1 MLLWKIGKKLKSR
14 FLNFLKK
21 KSCSL
26 ILRKLKQHLTP
37 QYLLYSM
44 NFNEILASQN
54 QEISLPVLEEKKVK
68 LSIKREDLIH
78 PFVSGNKFRKLKY
91 NLEEAKKL
99 KKKAILTFG
108 GAYSNH
114 VVATAVAG
122 KLAGLKTFGI
132 IRGDELGKNLTE
144 TLEENSTLR
153 EAHNNGMKL
162 QFVSREEYRQKT
174 SFGFIEKLK
183 NKWGDFYLIPEG
195 GTNILAV
202 KGCEEILTDEDK
214 QFNYICAAL
223 GTGGTISGLINSIG
237 KKQKVIGFPALKG
250 NFLSEEI
257 KKYTIN
263 RKNWK
268 LQKTYH
274 FGGYAKYNE
283 ELIRFINEFKTETNV
298 LLDPIYTGKMVF
310 GIIDLI
316 KKDTFPEGTKI
327 LAIHTGGI
335 QAIEGFNN
343 KLKSK
348 EEQIINVL

>member
-1 MLLWKIGKKLKSR
+1 
-14 FLNFLKK
+14 
-21 KSCSL
+21 
-26 ILRKLKQHLTP
+26 
-37 QYLLYSM
+37 M
-44 NFNEILASQN
+44 NFNKTFLTQN
-54 QEISLPVLEEKKVK
+54 QQIFLPILEEKKVE

-91 NLEEAKKL
+91 NLKEAKKL
-99 KKKAILTFG
+99 KKKALLTFG

-114 VVATAVAG
+114 IAATAVAG
-122 KLAGLKTFGI
+122 KLAGFKTFGI
-132 IRGDELGKNLTE
+132 IRGEELGKNLTE
-144 TLEENSTLR
+144 TIAENATLR

-162 QFVSREEYRQKT
+162 QFVSREDYRQKT

-202 KGCEEILTDEDK
+202 KGCEEILTEEDK
-214 QFNYICAAL
+214 QFNYICSAL
-223 GTGGTISGLINSIG
+223 GTGGTISGLINSLG
-237 KKQKVIGFPALKG
+237 KQQKVIGFPALKG

-257 KKYTIN
+257 KKYTIK
-263 RKNWK
+263 RKNWS
-268 LQKTYH
+268 LQKEYH

-283 ELIRFINEFKTETNV
+283 ELIRFINEFKMDTNV

-316 KKDTFPEGTKI
+316 KKDKFAEGTKI

-335 QAIEGFNN
+335 QGIEGVN
-343 KLKSK
+343 KKLMS
-348 EEQIINVL
+348 EQQQLINVI